1 VGHPLERLGTKF
13 RSAKHTIRNPGVLSE
28 ILDCAVRR
36 AFENPYHM
44 QDQNLRFFLPYL
56 WPDQKFDTLFKTLN
70 KNVILATRVSE
81 VSKKRTYITWNA
93 AVQGRYP
100 QL

>member
-1 VGHPLERLGTKF
+1 MGHPLERLGTKF
-13 RSAKHTIRNPGVLSE
+13 RSAKHPIRNPGVLSE
-28 ILDCAVRR
+28 KLDCAVRR

-44 QDQNLRFFLPYL
+44 QDQNVRFFLPYL

-93 AVQGRYP
+93 AV
-100 QL
+100 